1 MDKPGSLL
9 YQMQRG
15 KSETFSMLL
24 KCLMKRPASGAR
36 RKSVTKTSL
45 KKKGGKIDKNTL
57 KQVDKVEV
65 VKVLVAKYGL
75 SNIDALVAYDKFF
88 KKYPTGVIKKAE
100 FMEEYKVRIM
110 FEISFLMTYLHLL
123 SIFTILYLT
132 SLIVM
137 NSLTVSST

>member
-1 MDKPGSLL
+1 
-9 YQMQRG
+9 
-15 KSETFSMLL
+15 
-24 KCLMKRPASGAR
+24 MKRPASGAR

-110 FEISFLMTYLHLL
+110 FSQCLKFCFFDDLSVPPQYLHNSLFDQFNCYEF
-123 SIFTILYLT
+123 INCVLYLG
-132 SLIVM
+132 
-137 NSLTVSST
+137 

>member
-1 MDKPGSLL
+1 
-9 YQMQRG
+9 
-15 KSETFSMLL
+15 
-24 KCLMKRPASGAR
+24 MKRPASGAR

-110 FEISFLMTYLHLL
+110 IEISFLMTYLHLL

>member
-1 MDKPGSLL
+1 
-9 YQMQRG
+9 
-15 KSETFSMLL
+15 
-24 KCLMKRPASGAR
+24 MKRPASGAR

-110 FEISFLMTYLHLL
+110 FEILFFDDLSASPQYLH
-123 SIFTILYLT
+123 
-132 SLIVM
+132 
-137 NSLTVSST
+137 NSLFDQFNCYEFINCVFYLG

>member
-24 KCLMKRPASGAR
+24 KCFMKRPASGAR

-110 FEISFLMTYLHLL
+110 IEISFLMTYLHLL

>member
-1 MDKPGSLL
+1 
-9 YQMQRG
+9 
-15 KSETFSMLL
+15 
-24 KCLMKRPASGAR
+24 MKRPASGAR

-88 KKYPTGVIKKAE
+88 KKYPTGVIKKPE

-110 FEISFLMTYLHLL
+110 FEIFVPPHYFHNSLCDLF
-123 SIFTILYLT
+123 T
-132 SLIVM
+132 SLSV
-137 NSLTVSST
+137 L